1 MRQISA
7 EFELSPG
14 FEVKGVGEIK
24 TCRVHLLTRTE
35 RDLCEQ
41 VAQQEAIR
49 QIAEYNEQA
58 AGKKIPKMSQ
68 EQQDALLV
76 RMYKR
81 QFLIGSIHS
90 FGRIDDNEKIRQWY
104 GLLVYTDEERIEEE
118 SIALMEKFRAQRK
131 RSTHV
136 CSECG
141 AQTQCPRSVEEP
153 NKVGPASGDGGGND
167 AA

>member
-1 MRQISA
+1 MRQISP
-7 EFELSPG
+7 EFELNPG

-24 TCRVHLLTRTE
+24 TCRVRLLTRTE

-41 VAQQEAIR
+41 VAHQEAIR

-58 AGKKIPKMSQ
+58 AAKKIPKMSQ
-68 EQQDALLV
+68 DQQDSLLV

-90 FGRIDDNEKIRQWY
+90 FGRIDDSEKIRQWY

-118 SIALMEKFRAQRK
+118 SIALMEKFRPQRR
-131 RSTHV
+131 RSTHI
-136 CSECG
+136 CRECG
-141 AQTQCPRSVEEP
+141 QQTHCPRTVEEP
-153 NKVGPASGDGGGND
+153 NTVGPAVGDGGRND
-167 AA
+167 AG